1 MYKSNYVLPLV
12 RLIHEAVYKVGIRL
26 LPIKWQLN
34 GCPLSP
40 TASLNW
46 WRVVSRTGLTRT
58 YKFPSLKY

>member
-1 MYKSNYVLPLV
+1 MYKNKVVLPLV

-40 TASLNW
+40 TACLTGGGSLAE
-46 WRVVSRTGLTRT
+46 RVGQGLIN
-58 YKFPSLKY
+58 SH